1 MENNDFLNQ
10 LIQILLPIL
19 ATFITG
25 VFTYLGNKI
34 KKTYEEKVKTE
45 TAKTVVKDV
54 VQFVEQV
61 YKDLHG
67 PEKLQKAI
75 EQASAILKSK
85 GIEITETEINM
96 LIESAVYGLNE
107 GLKKDE
113 EETLK
118 DVKTDTQLLTQEVME
133 DRTQENIKS

>member
-118 DVKTDTQLLTQEVME
+118 DVETDTQLLTQEVRE
-133 DRTQENIKS
+133 DKNNDR